1 MSLFTRQSAL
11 TSSALSRRRFLAIA
25 GGVAASVP
33 ILAACGAPGG
43 GSSSGGFA
51 QPDVA
56 PPAQFQGRT
65 NIVFWSGWS
74 GTNGEAL
81 AKLINRY
88 NESQSDIYVEI
99 QQFQGYDGL
108 TEKLS
113 AGLQA
118 RQIPDVAIFSDV
130 SWNKFFL
137 SGHLEPLGSHF
148 TDTWNAETYH
158 DRLFQEGVVRGEP
171 YWVPFGRS
179 TPLFYYNKDVF
190 AQAGLPDR
198 APETW
203 DEFRDW
209 GNRITGRD
217 YRGNKLMM
225 RAYTGSDDWYFQGLL
240 WNYDGAMS
248 DGLDITVDSAAAI
261 AAAEFDRACVN
272 DDKIGYLAQ
281 EINTDFTNGLVA
293 TITNS
298 TGSLTGLTKGAEAS
312 GFELGAGFLPVA
324 LDTGVPTGGAGLGIL
339 KNADPERKAAAAQV
353 IAFLAEDQQAAE
365 WAVDTG
371 YLPATK
377 GAATSSIV
385 TQRIAE
391 NPNYGLAI
399 DQLDR
404 ARQPDPARLFVGST
418 ILEMRTVIQ
427 KLYTDNA
434 DPAAAL
440 GAAAATMRRDAEDIR
455 AQYEELVA

>member
-1 MSLFTRQSAL
+1 MSLFTRGHSLSA
-11 TSSALSRRRFLAIA
+11 SQLSRRRFLTIA
-25 GGVAASVP
+25 GGAAASIP

-43 GSSSGGFA
+43 GPSSGGFA
-51 QPDVA
+51 QPDVS
-56 PPAQFQGRT
+56 PPAQFAGRT
-65 NIVFWSGWS
+65 NVVFWSGWS
-74 GTNGEAL
+74 GTNGEVL
-81 AKLINRY
+81 ANLINKF
-88 NESQSDIYVEI
+88 NESQSDIYVEV
-99 QQFQGYDGL
+99 QVFQGYDGL

-118 RQIPDVAIFSDV
+118 RQVPELAIFSDV

-137 SGHLEPLGSHF
+137 SGHMEPLSSYF
-148 TDTWNAETYH
+148 TDSWNADTYH
-158 DRLFQEGVVRGEP
+158 DRLYAEGVVREEP
-171 YWVPFGRS
+171 YWLPFGRS
-179 TPLFYYNKDVF
+179 TPLFYYNKEIF
-190 AQAGLPDR
+190 SQAGLPDR

-240 WNYDGAMS
+240 WNYGGAMS
-248 DGLDITVDSAAAI
+248 EGLDVMVDSARAI

-298 TGSLTGLTKGAEAS
+298 TGSLTGLSKGSEAA

-324 LDTGVPTGGAGLGIL
+324 TDTGVPTGGAGLGIL
-339 KNADPERKAAAAQV
+339 KNADPERKAAAAKV
-353 IAFLAEDQQAAE
+353 IEFLAGDDEAAE
-365 WAVDTG
+365 WAVGTG

-377 GAATSSIV
+377 GATQSPIV
-385 TQRIAE
+385 TTRIAE
-391 NPNYGLAI
+391 DPNYGLAVA
-399 DQLDR
+399 QLDR
-404 ARQPDPARLFVGST
+404 ARQPDPARLYVGST

-427 KLYTDNA
+427 KLYTENA

-440 GAAAATMRRDAEDIR
+440 GAAAAVIRRDIEDVR
-455 AQYEELVA
+455 PQYEELVA